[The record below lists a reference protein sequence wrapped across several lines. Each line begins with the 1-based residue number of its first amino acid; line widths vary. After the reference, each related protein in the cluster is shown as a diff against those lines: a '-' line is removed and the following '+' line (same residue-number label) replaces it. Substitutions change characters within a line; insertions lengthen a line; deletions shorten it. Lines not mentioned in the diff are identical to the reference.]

1 MLNVID
7 SSHWPL
13 VHYVM
18 PERVEDEVAGEHIAA
33 LNAIL
38 TRQQPFVLIFSGVEQ
53 PKDSPQFMRLMR
65 TWSVNT
71 RAEQQRWCK
80 GAVRVEPDAAK
91 RRSLWR
97 KALRYVQSRAAPYPY
112 QVVAS
117 DEEAQRLAHRWLAGS
132 DGQ

>member
-13 VHYVM
+13 VYYVI
-18 PERVEDEVAGEHIAA
+18 PERVEDDVAGEHIAA
-33 LNAIL
+33 LNEIL
-38 TRQQPFVLIFSGVEQ
+38 TRQQPFVLIFCGVEQ
-53 PKDSPQFMRLMR
+53 PKDSKEFMRLMR
-65 TWSVNT
+65 AWSVDT
-71 RAEQQRWCK
+71 RAQQQRWCK
-80 GAVRVEPDAAK
+80 GAVRVEPDEAK

-112 QVVAS
+112 KVVAS
-117 DEEAQRLAHRWLAGS
+117 NEEAGQAALALLAGG

>member
-1 MLNVID
+1 MQNVID

-18 PERVEDEVAGEHIAA
+18 PERVSDEDAPEHVAA
-33 LNAIL
+33 LNAVL
-38 TRQQPFVLIFSGVEQ
+38 TREQPFVLIFSGVEQ
-53 PKDSPQFMRLMR
+53 PKDSAEFMRLMR
-65 TWSVNT
+65 KWSVET

-80 GAVRVEPDAAK
+80 GAVRVEPDESR

-112 QVVAS
+112 KVVATH
-117 DEEAQRLAHRWLAGS
+117 DEALDLAARWLSEG
-132 DGQ
+132 DVQ